1 MRKSN
6 KANLPTTA
14 FSPQLRSHSGDR
26 GDFCQEHLPQF
37 DYEGGPFANGSANE
51 INPESLTHIN
61 KLNVAE
67 AHSAALSQSD
77 DKLSPIGHELG
88 GHRERLRQRFAKG
101 GAAALAD
108 YELLEMLLFA
118 SNPRGDVKPLA
129 KNLIRHFGSFAAVI
143 AAPRKELLAI
153 SGIGEVAL
161 TMIKLVEAAALELS
175 KERVI
180 KREVLSNW
188 RALLD
193 YCRSAMAYQRTE
205 QFRILF
211 LDNKNALIADEVQ
224 QTGTL
229 NYAPVYP
236 REVVKRCLELGASA
250 IILLHNH
257 PSGDPEPSKAD
268 IDMTH
273 EIIEAVKVVGVAV
286 HDHLIIGLSGHTS
299 LKSLGVI

>member
-1 MRKSN
+1 MIE
-6 KANLPTTA
+6 T
-14 FSPQLRSHSGDR
+14 
-26 GDFCQEHLPQF
+26 E
-37 DYEGGPFANGSANE
+37 
-51 INPESLTHIN
+51 
-61 KLNVAE
+61 
-67 AHSAALSQSD
+67 
-77 DKLSPIGHELG
+77 DKFLPIGHGSG

-129 KNLIRHFGSFAAVI
+129 KNLIKHFGSFAGVI
-143 AAPRKELLAI
+143 AAPRKELLAV
-153 SGIGEVAL
+153 SGIGDVAL

-180 KREVLSNW
+180 KREVMSNW

-236 REVVKRCLELGASA
+236 REIVKRCLELGASA

-268 IDMTH
+268 IEMTH
-273 EIIEAVKVVGVAV
+273 EIIEAVNVVGVAV